1 MKNKKMK
8 WVLITL
14 ITSII
19 MTIATPIYAT
29 SENVQVVKKSD
40 NNYLIYVKDN
50 LNIEFEFAF
59 SNNKEIGKGEL
70 VFQNSAK
77 DMQGEEANSIA
88 YIDEDLYSTYFS
100 KDTYLW
106 ARTSDGK
113 YIIEAEPID
122 LKSSLTENDIETA
135 NTMTKRIS
143 VDTKQIYE
151 KPVENVDGVKITKT
165 VGKVVVTETGK
176 NEYQL
181 IKVEETGETAEFA
194 KMIND
199 LAAGK
204 TGENYYEE
212 IKISKA
218 FLDLYKELL
227 PASGDKKWT
236 VPENNEI
243 LQPEE
248 AKENDE
254 YLIFLK
260 NEQDGKTK
268 YDVQLL
274 ISFEDYKPEVIS
286 EKVVSKLP
294 VTADDPTLFIILA
307 ILVLAIIV
315 VVIAKILVNKNKK
328 MGE

>member
-1 MKNKKMK
+1 
-8 WVLITL
+8 
-14 ITSII
+14 
-19 MTIATPIYAT
+19 
-29 SENVQVVKKSD
+29 
-40 NNYLIYVKDN
+40 
-50 LNIEFEFAF
+50 
-59 SNNKEIGKGEL
+59 
-70 VFQNSAK
+70 
-77 DMQGEEANSIA
+77 MQGEEANSIA
-88 YIDEDLYSTYFS
+88 YVDSELYGTYFS
-100 KDTYLW
+100 KDAYLW

-113 YIIEAEPID
+113 YIVEAESVD
-122 LKSSLTENDIETA
+122 LKSALTENDIETA
-135 NTMTKRIS
+135 NSMTKRIS

-165 VGKVVVTETGK
+165 VGKVVVTEEGK
-176 NEYQL
+176 TAYQL

-212 IKISKA
+212 IEISKE
-218 FLDLYKELL
+218 FLDLYNKLL
-227 PASGDKKWT
+227 PAYGDKKWAEPT
-236 VPENNEI
+236 NNEI

-254 YLIFLK
+254 YIIFLK
-260 NEQDGKTK
+260 NEQNGKTT

-274 ISFEDYKPEVIS
+274 KSFEDYKPEVIS

-294 VTADDPTLFIILA
+294 VTADDPTLFIILG
-307 ILVLAIIV
+307 ILVVAIVV
-315 VVIAKILVNKNKK
+315 VVIAKIFVNKNEK